1 MKYACSPLFF
11 CSVSQESDAW
21 VRQLYDP
28 VIVEAL
34 SGITSVLGFSTE
46 IVKLNFCGGTQ
57 MIKRNGAIS
66 FIGFAEYTCSSSK
79 NRRPESRLKLATLS
93 DPFSVKRLIQ
103 QTSQPRVQDWLFFC
117 VCVCVWKVAHR
128 FWRNVYAAIWKQSAR
143 NSCAYLSHSV
153 RFQTKSPNQKRS
165 RLAPPGDGVKG
176 NAQQNDFTRSF
187 RITTCNHGFKLMD
200 VWKATNLYMEI
211 SGI

>member
-103 QTSQPRVQDWLFFC
+103 QTSQPRVQDWLFF
-117 VCVCVWKVAHR
+117 VCVCACERLRTGSGEMSTQQYENKVRATPAPISHIPSA
-128 FWRNVYAAIWKQSAR
+128 FKWRAR
-143 NSCAYLSHSV
+143 I
-153 RFQTKSPNQKRS
+153 K
-165 RLAPPGDGVKG
+165 
-176 NAQQNDFTRSF
+176 NAL
-187 RITTCNHGFKLMD
+187 G
-200 VWKATNLYMEI
+200 
-211 SGI
+211 

>member
-1 MKYACSPLFF
+1 MKVQSKKINKKKQHLHEICLQSSVF
-11 CSVSQESDAW
+11 CSVSQESDAR

-103 QTSQPRVQDWLFFC
+103 QTSQPRVQDWFFFFLFVW
-117 VCVCVWKVAHR
+117 VCERLRTGSGEMSTQQYENKVHATP
-128 FWRNVYAAIWKQSAR
+128 VPISYIP
-143 NSCAYLSHSV
+143 CAFK
-153 RFQTKSPNQKRS
+153 RPNEK
-165 RLAPPGDGVKG
+165 
-176 NAQQNDFTRSF
+176 NAL
-187 RITTCNHGFKLMD
+187 G
-200 VWKATNLYMEI
+200 
-211 SGI
+211 